1 MFVRGQQYS
10 IVLNLDLPESNI
22 NKDLG
27 NHDQDSPHLM
37 ILKWND
43 FRDIF
48 FKVSLTHIKEDMV
61 FFCF

>member
-27 NHDQDSPHLM
+27 KVGKSKFKT
-37 ILKWND
+37 ILYCCP
-43 FRDIF
+43 
-48 FKVSLTHIKEDMV
+48 LTNIWKKKGHQL
-61 FFCF
+61 

>member
-27 NHDQDSPHLM
+27 
-37 ILKWND
+37 
-43 FRDIF
+43 
-48 FKVSLTHIKEDMV
+48 KVDHYN
-61 FFCF
+61 